1 MKKYLKS
8 GSFISILMLLL
19 IGCGQPVVPSS
30 QLTYTEIIEHKELA
44 SNSFEISKMWL
55 ANTFNDSKSVI
66 EYSNKENGTIIGK
79 GILKN
84 VSYNSM
90 IGTSLPMD
98 TRFTLKIEVKDNKT
112 RLTFQDMVQYP
123 NQYVAP
129 VYSPNRYAPQYVPP
143 VEPFN
148 MWNMESLESFKVRA
162 KMDLVDNYKT
172 YITNKRSN
180 NW

>member
-1 MKKYLKS
+1 
-8 GSFISILMLLL
+8 MLLL

-84 VSYNSM
+84 VSY
-90 IGTSLPMD
+90 GTLVQMD

-123 NQYVAP
+123 NQYV
-129 VYSPNRYAPQYVPP
+129 PP

-148 MWNMESLESFKVRA
+148 MWNNEALNQFKIRA

-172 YITNKRSN
+172 YITDKPSN

>member
-84 VSYNSM
+84 VSY
-90 IGTSLPMD
+90 GTLVQMD

-129 VYSPNRYAPQYVPP
+129 VYSPNRYTPQYVPP

-148 MWNMESLESFKVRA
+148 MWNNEALNQFKIRA

-172 YITNKRSN
+172 YITDKPSN

>member
-90 IGTSLPMD
+90 VGTSLPMD

-123 NQYVAP
+123 TVVQIPNTVQYP
-129 VYSPNRYAPQYVPP
+129 TSQLQ
-143 VEPFN
+143 PFN

-172 YITNKRSN
+172 YITDKPSN